1 MERICIGERMSLK
14 EPKLYCAFTFMCWLI
29 FVGTI
34 SIMISPWCLLALLI
48 GFKCKQ
54 INEKEEDDV
63 QPK

>member
-1 MERICIGERMSLK
+1 MSLK